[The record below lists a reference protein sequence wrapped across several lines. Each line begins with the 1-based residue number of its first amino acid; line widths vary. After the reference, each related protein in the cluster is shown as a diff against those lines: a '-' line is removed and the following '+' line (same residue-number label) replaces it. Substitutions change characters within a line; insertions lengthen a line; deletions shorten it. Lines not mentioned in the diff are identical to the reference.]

1 VGVIPAKRGGSVQK
15 IVILFANGGLASTAI
30 VPLDIFKSAGTLW
43 NALNGVPLELQFD
56 VVTASADGAP
66 VTVSRHLA
74 LTPEAA
80 CADVGQPDI
89 VFVSAGGLEF
99 DTLVSHAYDPRE
111 AIASNA
117 ALVPWIKRWHEGGAT
132 VATACSGALLAAS
145 AGILD
150 GKRATAHWG
159 LAAVYADHFPEVDW
173 REEYLVTDCG
183 DVVCGGGVNA
193 AADVSLYLVEKY
205 CNREIALKTARSL
218 CIEMPRTWQNS
229 FTHFELRATH
239 DDEQVMAAEHY
250 IRNHFAEELT
260 FEAVARHVGMSP
272 RNFARRF
279 KEATGDTPLAYLHGL
294 RIAVAKQL
302 LETTQAGIAEIGQK
316 VGYLDQAFFRTLFQ
330 RKAGVA
336 PSEYRR
342 RFGRLAA

>member
-1 VGVIPAKRGGSVQK
+1 VRK
-15 IVILFANGGLASTAI
+15 IVILFVNGGLASTAI
-30 VPLDIFKSAGTLW
+30 LPLEIFKSTGTLW
-43 NALNGVPLELQFD
+43 NALNGVPLESRFD

-66 VTVSRHLA
+66 VTVNRHLS
-74 LTPEAA
+74 LTPEMA
-80 CADVGQPDI
+80 CAEIVDPDL
-89 VFVSAGGLEF
+89 VFVAAGGREF
-99 DTLVSHAYDPRE
+99 DAMVGSAYDPV
-111 AIASNA
+111 ATVACNA
-117 ALVPWIKRWHEGGAT
+117 ALVPWLRRWHAGGAT
-132 VATACSGALLAAS
+132 IVTACSGALLAAA

-159 LAAVYADHFPEVDW
+159 LAGLYRRHFPTVDW

-193 AADVSLYLVEKY
+193 AADVSLYLVEKF
-205 CNREIALKTARSL
+205 CGHEIALKTARSL

-239 DDEQVMAAEHY
+239 EDEAILAAEHY
-250 IRNHFAEELT
+250 LRNNFAQELK
-260 FEAVARHVGMSP
+260 FDEVARHLGMSP

-279 KEATGDTPLAYLHGL
+279 KDATTDTPLAYLHGL

-302 LETTQAGIAEIGQK
+302 LETTQVGVAEIGQR
-316 VGYLDQAFFRTLFQ
+316 VGYLDPAFFRQLFH
-330 RKAGVA
+330 RRTGIG

-342 RFGRLAA
+342 RFGKLAA